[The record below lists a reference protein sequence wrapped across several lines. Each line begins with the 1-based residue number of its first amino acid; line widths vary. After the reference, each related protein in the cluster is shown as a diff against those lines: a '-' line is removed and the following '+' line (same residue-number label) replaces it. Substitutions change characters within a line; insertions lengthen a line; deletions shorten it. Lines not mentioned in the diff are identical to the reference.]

1 MQYTEVQG
9 KRDRLLK
16 EMSEFEKEAKRVT
29 GIGRDVQRQAELAN
43 DFKKD
48 FDLERDRLSGLSW
61 TWTPMHIASRSS
73 KSLMNSR
80 WNRSRNRRVPYRPCR
95 TTCSSRCKLTRLH
108 IVVGQQLPWTWI
120 TLAVWL
126 WLRSLILEWLT
137 ISTSLSKQEPPLINW
152 RHFWRRP

>member
-48 FDLERDRLSGLSW
+48 FDLERDRLERAKLD
-61 TWTPMHIASRSS
+61 MDAYAH
-73 KSLMNSR
+73 
-80 WNRSRNRRVPYRPCR
+80 RV
-95 TTCSSRCKLTRLH
+95 T
-108 IVVGQQLPWTWI
+108 QQQI
-120 TLAVWL
+120 
-126 WLRSLILEWLT
+126 
-137 ISTSLSKQEPPLINW
+137 INE
-152 RHFWRRP
+152 